1 MAVEK
6 SNTTVQGVE
15 ILKPRTD
22 SREYRMIVLKNLLQ
36 VLLISD
42 PDTDKVWDRYDL
54 NGDIYLFNFGFVYWF
69 VKFDSFLQV
78 CCFNER

>member
-6 SNTTVQGVE
+6 SNTTVGGVE

-22 SREYRMIVLKNLLQ
+22 NREYRMIVLKNLLQ

-54 NGDIYLFNFGFVYWF
+54 VSDI
-69 VKFDSFLQV
+69 DSFDFGLSLTDS
-78 CCFNER
+78 

>member
-6 SNTTVQGVE
+6 SNTTVGGVE

-22 SREYRMIVLKNLLQ
+22 NREYRMIVLKNLLQ

-42 PDTDKVWDRYDL
+42 PDTDKV
-54 NGDIYLFNFGFVYWF
+54 
-69 VKFDSFLQV
+69 
-78 CCFNER
+78 